1 MLAALLIWLYILALF
16 HLYGLATLHG
26 LRRVLKVGT
35 EDGTDPFLAVFTGLV
50 VVTVLAMVAHLF
62 IPLGALF
69 AVGLTL
75 GALVIAFFQR
85 RRLFPVSLP
94 SFPPLILGLL
104 TVLLLIVLETATHVP
119 ANLDTGLYH
128 AQTIRWFETYRIVP
142 GLGNLQLR
150 YAFNSSWLVL
160 NAALSLAFLGLRSFH
175 LLNGAIFLFATFYF
189 AVGLRDLTQNR
200 TPVSGVMKMLFLPL
214 SLYLLSSEM
223 SSAGNDMPVTLI
235 VWATISLWVEHFESG
250 EDSETRKLVI
260 FLLAVFAV
268 TVKLSSL
275 PLIFLAMFIVF
286 EYAAKKD
293 WRSALILAAAGGL
306 ILLPW
311 SIRSVFLSGY
321 PVFPQLQLDVFSVDW
336 KMPADQVRL
345 AIDGVVGLARI
356 GNSWR
361 PSMDMSGWQ
370 WVPRWF
376 NRLTLNRQLIVALT
390 LVSPL
395 LAILGR
401 YRYPSVFLRKYLV
414 AFVTGFIGSIF
425 WFLSAPDIRFGYGF
439 LISTCVLA
447 LAPFIGD
454 LFDRV
459 KRSLKLLPSL
469 VIVSL
474 LLFQIYT
481 LLFSLEPSTLAN
493 RLLLP
498 ADYQPSRAQACE
510 LSNGV
515 KIYCRIEGE
524 PWMECQYDLFPC
536 IPVHRPTAE
545 MRGQTFQE
553 GFRSIPESAP

>member
-16 HLYGLATLHG
+16 HLYGYAALQG

-35 EDGTDPFLAVFTGLV
+35 EDGTDPFLTVFTGLV
-50 VVTVLAMVAHLF
+50 VVTVFAMVAHLF

-69 AVGLTL
+69 AVALTL
-75 GALVIAFFQR
+75 GALVILFFQR
-85 RRLFPVSLP
+85 SRLFAMSAP
-94 SFPPLILGLL
+94 SFPPLVLGLL
-104 TVLLLIVLETATHVP
+104 AVLLLMVLENATHVP

-175 LLNGAIFLFATFYF
+175 LVNGAIFLFATFYF
-189 AVGLRDLTQNR
+189 AVGLRDLSHSR
-200 TPVSGVMKMLFLPL
+200 APVSGVMKMLFLPL

-223 SSAGNDMPVTLI
+223 SSAGNDMPVTLL
-235 VWATISLWVEHFESG
+235 VWATLTLWVEHLESG
-250 EDSETRKLVI
+250 GNSETRKLVI

-286 EYAAKKD
+286 DHAAKKE
-293 WRSALILAAAGGL
+293 WRSVLVLVAAGGL

-311 SIRSVFLSGY
+311 SIRSVILSGY
-321 PVFPQLQLDVFSVDW
+321 PVFPQLQLDIFSVDW
-336 KMPADQVRL
+336 KMPTDQVRL

-395 LAILGR
+395 LAVLGR
-401 YRYPSVFLRKYLV
+401 YRYQSIFSWKYLS
-414 AFVTGFIGSIF
+414 AFVTAFIGSVF

-439 LISTCVLA
+439 LISTCALA
-447 LAPFIGD
+447 LVPFISN

-469 VIVSL
+469 VLLSL
-474 LLFQIYT
+474 LLFQAYT
-481 LLFSLEPSTLAN
+481 LLLSLEPSTLGD

-498 ADYQPSRAQACE
+498 ADYQPSRAQVCE
-510 LSNGV
+510 LGNGV

-536 IPVHRPTAE
+536 IPVHRPAAE
-545 MRGQTFQE
+545 MRGPTFQE
-553 GFRSIPESAP
+553 GFRAIPESAP

>member
-16 HLYGLATLHG
+16 HLYGFAALQG
-26 LRRVLKVGT
+26 LRLILKVGL
-35 EDGTDPFLAVFTGLV
+35 EDKTDPSLTVFTGLV
-50 VVTVLAMVAHLF
+50 IVTVLAMVAHLF
-62 IPLGALF
+62 IPLGAVF
-69 AVGLTL
+69 AIGLTV

-85 RRLFPVSLP
+85 RRLLPVSLL
-94 SFPPLILGLL
+94 SFPPLILGLFA
-104 TVLLLIVLETATHVP
+104 LLLLMVLENATHVP

-175 LLNGAIFLFATFYF
+175 LVNGAIFLFSTFYL
-189 AVGLRDLTQNR
+189 ASGLRRLTQNR
-200 TPVSGVMKMLFLPL
+200 TPVSSVMKMLFLPL

-235 VWATISLWVEHFESG
+235 VWATLTLWVEHLESD
-250 EDSETRKLVI
+250 EKSETRKLVI

-275 PLIFLAMFIVF
+275 PLMFLAVFILL
-286 EYAAKKD
+286 EHAAKKD
-293 WRSALILAAAGGL
+293 WRSALILAVAGGL

-321 PVFPQLQLDVFSVDW
+321 PVFPQLQLDVFPVDW

-370 WVPRWF
+370 WIPRWF
-376 NRLTLNRQLIVALT
+376 NRLTMNRQLIVALT
-390 LVSPL
+390 LVSPA

-401 YRYPSVFLRKYLV
+401 YKYPSVFLRKYLA
-414 AFVTGFIGSIF
+414 AFVIAFTGSVF
-425 WFLSAPDIRFGYGF
+425 WFLTAPGIRFGYGF
-439 LISTCVLA
+439 LISTCALA
-447 LAPFIGD
+447 LSPFIGD

-459 KRSLKLLPSL
+459 KRPLKFLPNLVLLTLL
-469 VIVSL
+469 V
-474 LLFQIYT
+474 FQTYT
-481 LLFSLEPSTLAN
+481 LVLSLELSTLGD

-498 ADYQPSRAQACE
+498 ADYQPSRAQVCE
-510 LSNGV
+510 FGNGV

-545 MRGQTFQE
+545 MRGPTFQD
-553 GFRSIPESAP
+553 GFRAIPESAP

>member
-16 HLYGLATLHG
+16 HFYGFATLHG
-26 LRRVLKVGT
+26 LRRVLKVGA
-35 EDGTDPFLAVFTGLV
+35 EDGTDPFLTVFTGLV

-75 GALVIAFFQR
+75 GALVIAFSQR
-85 RRLFPVSLP
+85 RRLFPISLP

-104 TVLLLIVLETATHVP
+104 VVLLLIVLETATHVP

-160 NAALSLAFLGLRSFH
+160 NAALSLAFLGLHSFH
-175 LLNGAIFLFATFYF
+175 LVNGAIFLFATFYF
-189 AVGLRDLTQNR
+189 AVGLRDLTHNR
-200 TPVSGVMKMLFLPL
+200 TPVSSVMKMLFLPL

-235 VWATISLWVEHFESG
+235 VWAALTLWIENLGSREN
-250 EDSETRKLVI
+250 SETRKMVI

-293 WRSALILAAAGGL
+293 WRSSLILVAAGGL
-306 ILLPW
+306 ILLSW

-401 YRYPSVFLRKYLV
+401 YRYPSVFSRKYLA

-439 LISTCVLA
+439 LISTCALV
-447 LAPFIGD
+447 LAPFISD

-459 KRSLKLLPSL
+459 KRPLRVLPNL
-469 VIVSL
+469 V
-474 LLFQIYT
+474 LLFLLVFQTYI
-481 LLFSLEPSTLAN
+481 LLFSLELTTLAN

-498 ADYQPSRAQACE
+498 TDYQPSRAQVCE

-545 MRGQTFQE
+545 MRGPTFQE

>member
-16 HLYGLATLHG
+16 HLYGFAALHG
-26 LRRVLKVGT
+26 LRRILKVGL
-35 EDGTDPFLAVFTGLV
+35 EDKTDPSLTVFTGLV
-50 VVTVLAMVAHLF
+50 IVTVLAMVAHLF
-62 IPLGALF
+62 IPLDAVF
-69 AVGLTL
+69 AIGLTV

-94 SFPPLILGLL
+94 SFPPLILGLFA
-104 TVLLLIVLETATHVP
+104 LLLLMVLENATHVP

-175 LLNGAIFLFATFYF
+175 LVNGAIFLFSTFYL
-189 AVGLRDLTQNR
+189 ASGLRRLTQNR
-200 TPVSGVMKMLFLPL
+200 TPVSSVMKMLFLPL

-235 VWATISLWVEHFESG
+235 VWATLTLWVEHLESD
-250 EDSETRKLVI
+250 EKSETRKLVI

-275 PLIFLAMFIVF
+275 PLMFLAVFILL
-286 EYAAKKD
+286 EHAAKKD
-293 WRSALILAAAGGL
+293 WRSVLILAVAGGL

-321 PVFPQLQLDVFSVDW
+321 PVFPQLQLDVFPVDW
-336 KMPADQVRL
+336 KMPAEQVRL

-370 WVPRWF
+370 WIPRWF

-390 LVSPL
+390 LVSPA

-401 YRYPSVFLRKYLV
+401 YKYPSVFSRKYLA
-414 AFVTGFIGSIF
+414 AFVIAFTGSVF
-425 WFLSAPDIRFGYGF
+425 WFLTAPDIRFGYGF
-439 LISTCVLA
+439 LISTCALA
-447 LAPFIGD
+447 LSPFIGD

-459 KRSLKLLPSL
+459 KRPLKFLPNLLL
-469 VIVSL
+469 LSL
-474 LLFQIYT
+474 LVFQTYT
-481 LLFSLEPSTLAN
+481 LLLSLELPTLGD

-498 ADYQPSRAQACE
+498 ADYQPSRAQVCE
-510 LSNGV
+510 LGNGV

-545 MRGQTFQE
+545 MRGPTFQD
-553 GFRSIPESAP
+553 GFRAIPESAP